1 MENTPALYE
10 TLLRVLGQ
18 HANWLD
24 LRHRKTLAWMM
35 VGLICSKTVSLGAW
49 TPFVI
54 SQAQYAQSLV
64 RRFRRW
70 LANNRIT
77 VEPLYGPLIEQ
88 AMMGWVGKR
97 MYVALDTSM
106 LWNTYC
112 LIRLSVIYRG
122 RAVPLV
128 WRVIEHGSA
137 AVSFETYQ
145 DLLNE
150 AKSRLPFA
158 CKVVFLADRGFAD
171 TQLMGHL
178 RELGWHFRIRIKSTF
193 WIYPSHLAPFQV
205 GEVALQPGHMSC
217 WQEVSITDKHF
228 GPVHLAVARPLG
240 RDEYWYVVS
249 DESAELKTLE
259 EYGLRFDIEENF
271 LDDKSNGF
279 QLESSLIRSAKALER
294 LCFVLAMTTLYLVS
308 VGTSVVKKG
317 HRRLVDPHWF
327 RGSSYLKIGW
337 NWVNYALNR
346 GYELITSVYLSGE
359 PDPEP
364 AMASK
369 KQDEKRRQARFVFEY
384 QEAA

>member
-1 MENTPALYE
+1 MENTPYLYE

-18 HANWLD
+18 HSNWLD

-35 VGLICSKTVSLGAW
+35 VGLIGSKTVSLGAW

-64 RRFRRW
+64 RRFSRW

-88 AMMGWVGKR
+88 AVVGWAGKR

-106 LWNTYC
+106 LWNTSC

-122 RAVPLV
+122 HAVPLV
-128 WRVIEHGSA
+128 WRVIEHRSA

-145 DLLNE
+145 DLLDE

-178 RELGWHFRIRIKSTF
+178 RGLGWHFRIRIKSTF

-205 GEVALQPGHMSC
+205 GEIALKPGHMSC

-240 RDEYWYVVS
+240 SDEYWYVVS
-249 DESAELKTLE
+249 DESADLKTLE

-294 LCFVLAMTTLYLVS
+294 LCFVLAITTLYLVS

-337 NWVNYALNR
+337 NWVHYALNR
-346 GYELITSVYLSGE
+346 GYELITAVYLSGE